1 VTTSRF
7 RARIAFTELEDI
19 ASREG
24 VGATY
29 AGRLLRLA
37 SLAPDIVTAILE
49 GRQLPE
55 LTGNALMPSSTTSR
69 SPPRAIWSISSV
81 PKPETAEPGEVL
93 RPAGRVAG
101 LAFLPRLEIGAPFRT
116 FCQGAEPL
124 ARVIGVEVVQ
134 PAGFGTRSSDLPAGS
149 RRTSSG
155 PRNFRQRRATRSSGA
170 SCDSSASTQSA

>member
-1 VTTSRF
+1 MPGEDVTTSRF

-49 GRQLPE
+49 RRQPPE

-116 FCQGAEPL
+116 FC
-124 ARVIGVEVVQ
+124 
-134 PAGFGTRSSDLPAGS
+134 
-149 RRTSSG
+149 
-155 PRNFRQRRATRSSGA
+155 
-170 SCDSSASTQSA
+170 